1 MDFALKTIFGDLSL
15 SGGGGGGE
23 SSCSSSCSSHSCR
36 RTSAT
41 RSIEEERKG
50 TVQEEGND
58 HQADEEGNDQQDEE
72 ACIKKQKTL
81 GSGLFSNHR
90 NSVLIYK
97 APSSSSS
104 SSQDSGDSDDE
115 TASTVDMD
123 DEDDEFPISPCTSP
137 HTSSSSSSQDSGDSD
152 DETASTVDMDDEDDE
167 FPISPCTSPH
177 TSSSSSSTGSFL
189 RRRNSSNSDPSTR
202 RSVRFEDEIVTSVYT
217 RPTTTKEDKYYLH
230 YDEYDYMDFKLDYR
244 DEILQMNG
252 RRTSRTSSNSNS
264 NHLYYR
270 KSGSRKVSFKR
281 DVVDSI
287 HPVLDLKSRH
297 AIHSDLFYSQ
307 NEMRNFLDEFVTSLQ
322 QQSQRTANTTTTTA
336 SST

>member
-1 MDFALKTIFGDLSL
+1 MLLYIFSFLFLYNTNVHGIIMDFALKTIFGDLSL

-97 APSSSSS
+97 APSS
-104 SSQDSGDSDDE
+104 
-115 TASTVDMD
+115 
-123 DEDDEFPISPCTSP
+123 
-137 HTSSSSSSQDSGDSD
+137 SSSSSSQDSGDSD

>member
-1 MDFALKTIFGDLSL
+1 MLLYIFSFLFLYNTNVHGIIMDFALKTIFGDLSL

-97 APSSSSS
+97 APSS
-104 SSQDSGDSDDE
+104 
-115 TASTVDMD
+115 
-123 DEDDEFPISPCTSP
+123 
-137 HTSSSSSSQDSGDSD
+137 SSSSSSQDSGDSD

-252 RRTSRTSSNSNS
+252 RRTSRTNSNS

-322 QQSQRTANTTTTTA
+322 QQSQRTATATTTTA

>member
-15 SGGGGGGE
+15 SGGGGE

-97 APSSSSS
+97 APSS
-104 SSQDSGDSDDE
+104 
-115 TASTVDMD
+115 
-123 DEDDEFPISPCTSP
+123 
-137 HTSSSSSSQDSGDSD
+137 SSSSSSQDSGDSD

>member
-15 SGGGGGGE
+15 SGGGGE

-36 RTSAT
+36 RTSTT

-97 APSSSSS
+97 APSS
-104 SSQDSGDSDDE
+104 
-115 TASTVDMD
+115 
-123 DEDDEFPISPCTSP
+123 
-137 HTSSSSSSQDSGDSD
+137 SSSSSSQDSGDSD

-252 RRTSRTSSNSNS
+252 RRTSRTNSNSNS